1 MNLEGF
7 FVVLTWFE
15 NVLFK
20 LTRKSF
26 EMKTGCL
33 QLWGS
38 GCHDNISWRI
48 SNISGQKVSMTE
60 QKLFSD
66 LCCDAVYGHSS
77 SFRCSVILKWKPWR
91 PHRQILSLERSL
103 WPLIGW
109 QGVTGVWDEGVGLS
123 GGWWWV
129 FLSMYGKVQGVGF
142 NHGGGCCWIPEKAE
156 EQERAEAG
164 SSWSPD
170 MPPSPLLST
179 YLPQH
184 SIVSIARLCAA
195 ISMFHLG
202 SLSCPFCLSGFLSPT
217 FASLLCR
224 RLFLNDCTWITFSDA
239 RKKSIEWR
247 GVVTDSFPGRQSPG
261 MRSTAE
267 KTCICLVRHSTQTC
281 CDKNGGSWEGRI
293 HCGVHWFALCLP
305 FPP

>member
-170 MPPSPLLST
+170 MPPLPPPIYLPTSTQHSFHRTPLRSHINVPPGFLILPFLSLWLSLSHTCVSLMQTAVFEWLHLNYFFRCKKEINRMKGCGDRLFPRQTKSRHAQYCWEDLHLLST
-179 YLPQH
+179 T
-184 SIVSIARLCAA
+184 
-195 ISMFHLG
+195 
-202 SLSCPFCLSGFLSPT
+202 LSSN
-217 FASLLCR
+217 LLWQEWWLLR
-224 RLFLNDCTWITFSDA
+224 RQNPL
-239 RKKSIEWR
+239 
-247 GVVTDSFPGRQSPG
+247 
-261 MRSTAE
+261 
-267 KTCICLVRHSTQTC
+267 
-281 CDKNGGSWEGRI
+281 
-293 HCGVHWFALCLP
+293 
-305 FPP
+305 